1 MINTYY
7 IYFHRNPNT
16 NDVFY
21 VGLGLDRRAWDRSR
35 GRNQRFAYMR
45 SGTCTHLKFSTNVS
59 VPFLIYAVSSS
70 TDY

>member
-35 GRNQRFAYMR
+35 GRNQRFANMR
-45 SGTCTHLKFSTNVS
+45 SW
-59 VPFLIYAVSSS
+59 AW
-70 TDY
+70 